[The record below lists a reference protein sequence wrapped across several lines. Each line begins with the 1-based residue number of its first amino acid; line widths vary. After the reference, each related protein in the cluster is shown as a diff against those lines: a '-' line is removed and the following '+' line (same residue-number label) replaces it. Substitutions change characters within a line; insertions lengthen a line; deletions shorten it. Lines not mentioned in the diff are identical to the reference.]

1 MEHYYKGKN
10 QEEFLTK
17 ENIPIPNL
25 PENFAWI
32 EVTGSS
38 RVRSLVSSLH
48 KILKQEKSLVISGC
62 GNNTTKA
69 VTLAEIIKRRQK
81 HVQERLALGERV
93 VQEFW
98 EPKHEVE
105 GLDTLVVTRRIPTIH
120 ILLDINKTS
129 TQLMSQDEE
138 LYNAMWANE
147 STNGGLKRNRQGRKA
162 NESKKDASNVIQS
175 M

>member
-10 QEEFLTK
+10 QEELLTK
-17 ENIPIPNL
+17 DNIPIPNL
-25 PENFAWI
+25 PENFAWS

-38 RVRSLVSSLH
+38 RIRSLVSSLN
-48 KILKQEKSLVISGC
+48 KILKQEKSLVISGS

-81 HVQERLALGERV
+81 HVQEKMALGERV

-98 EPKHEVE
+98 EPKLEVD
-105 GLDTLVVTRRIPTIH
+105 GLDTLVVTRKIPTIH

-129 TQLMSQDEE
+129 TQLLSPDEE
-138 LYNAMWANE
+138 LYNAMW
-147 STNGGLKRNRQGRKA
+147 TNSGSKRQRTKKKA
-162 NESKKDASNVIQS
+162 NES
-175 M
+175 

>member
-25 PENFAWI
+25 PENFAWS

-38 RVRSLVSSLH
+38 RIRSLVSSLN
-48 KILKQEKSLVISGC
+48 KILKQEKSLVISGS

-81 HVQERLALGERV
+81 HVQEKMALGERV

-98 EPKHEVE
+98 EPKLEVE
-105 GLDTLVVTRRIPTIH
+105 GLDTLVVTRKIPTIH

-129 TQLMSQDEE
+129 TQLLSPDEE
-138 LYNAMWANE
+138 LYNAMWTND
-147 STNGGLKRNRQGRKA
+147 STNSRSKRQNKEKGKRKL
-162 NESKKDASNVIQS
+162 N
-175 M
+175 

>member
-25 PENFAWI
+25 PENFAWS

-38 RVRSLVSSLH
+38 RIRSLVSSLN
-48 KILKQEKSLVISGC
+48 KILKQEKSLVISGS

-81 HVQERLALGERV
+81 HVQEKMALGERV

-98 EPKHEVE
+98 EPKLEVE
-105 GLDTLVVTRRIPTIH
+105 GLDTLVVTRKIPTIH

-129 TQLMSQDEE
+129 TQLLSPDEE
-138 LYNAMWANE
+138 LYNAMWTND
-147 STNGGLKRNRQGRKA
+147 STNSGSKRQNKEKGKRKL
-162 NESKKDASNVIQS
+162 N
-175 M
+175 

>member
-10 QEEFLTK
+10 QEELLTK
-17 ENIPIPNL
+17 DNIPIPNL
-25 PENFAWI
+25 PENFAWS

-38 RVRSLVSSLH
+38 RIRSLVSSLN
-48 KILKQEKSLVISGC
+48 KILKQEKSLVISGS

-81 HVQERLALGERV
+81 HVQEKMALGERV

-98 EPKHEVE
+98 EPKLEVD
-105 GLDTLVVTRRIPTIH
+105 GLDTLVVTRKIPTIH

-129 TQLMSQDEE
+129 TQLLSPDEE
-138 LYNAMWANE
+138 LYNAMW
-147 STNGGLKRNRQGRKA
+147 TNSG
-162 NESKKDASNVIQS
+162 SKKTENKEKGKRKLISLI
-175 M
+175 

>member
-10 QEEFLTK
+10 QEELLTK
-17 ENIPIPNL
+17 DNISIPNL
-25 PENFAWI
+25 PENFAWS

-38 RVRSLVSSLH
+38 RIRSLVSSLN
-48 KILKQEKSLVISGC
+48 KILKQEKSLVISGS

-81 HVQERLALGERV
+81 HVQEKMALGERV

-98 EPKHEVE
+98 EPKLEVD
-105 GLDTLVVTRRIPTIH
+105 GLDTLVVTRKIPTIH

-129 TQLMSQDEE
+129 TQLLSPDEE
-138 LYNAMWANE
+138 LYNAMWTNSGSKRQRTKKKAHE
-147 STNGGLKRNRQGRKA
+147 S
-162 NESKKDASNVIQS
+162 
-175 M
+175 

>member
-10 QEEFLTK
+10 QEELLTK
-17 ENIPIPNL
+17 DNIPIPNL
-25 PENFAWI
+25 PENFAWS

-38 RVRSLVSSLH
+38 RIRSLVSSLN
-48 KILKQEKSLVISGC
+48 KILKQEKSLVISGS

-81 HVQERLALGERV
+81 HVQEKMALGERV

-98 EPKHEVE
+98 EPKLEVD
-105 GLDTLVVTRRIPTIH
+105 GLDTLVVTRKIPTIH

-129 TQLMSQDEE
+129 TQLLSPDEE
-138 LYNAMWANE
+138 LYNAMW
-147 STNGGLKRNRQGRKA
+147 TNSGSKRQRTKKKA
-162 NESKKDASNVIQS
+162 HKS
-175 M
+175 

>member
-10 QEEFLTK
+10 QEELLTK
-17 ENIPIPNL
+17 DNIPIPNL
-25 PENFAWI
+25 PENFAWS

-38 RVRSLVSSLH
+38 RIRSLVSSLN
-48 KILKQEKSLVISGC
+48 KILKQEKSLVISGS

-81 HVQERLALGERV
+81 HVQEKMALGERV

-98 EPKHEVE
+98 EPKLEVD
-105 GLDTLVVTRRIPTIH
+105 GLDTLVVTRKIPTIH

-129 TQLMSQDEE
+129 TQLLSPDEE
-138 LYNAMWANE
+138 LYNAMWTNSGSKRQRTKKKAHE
-147 STNGGLKRNRQGRKA
+147 S
-162 NESKKDASNVIQS
+162 
-175 M
+175 

>member
-25 PENFAWI
+25 PENFAWS

-38 RVRSLVSSLH
+38 RIRSLVSSLN
-48 KILKQEKSLVISGC
+48 KILKQEKSLVISGS

-81 HVQERLALGERV
+81 HVQEKMALGERV
-93 VQEFW
+93 IQEFW
-98 EPKHEVE
+98 EPKLEVE
-105 GLDTLVVTRRIPTIH
+105 GLDTLVVTRKIPTIH

-129 TQLMSQDEE
+129 TQLLSPDEE
-138 LYNAMWANE
+138 LYNAMWTND
-147 STNGGLKRNRQGRKA
+147 STNSGSKRQNKEKGKRKL
-162 NESKKDASNVIQS
+162 N
-175 M
+175 

>member
-10 QEEFLTK
+10 QEELLTK
-17 ENIPIPNL
+17 DNISIPNL
-25 PENFAWI
+25 PENFAWS

-38 RVRSLVSSLH
+38 RIRSLVSSLN
-48 KILKQEKSLVISGC
+48 KILKQEKSLVISGS

-81 HVQERLALGERV
+81 HVQEKMALGERV

-98 EPKHEVE
+98 EPKLEVD
-105 GLDTLVVTRRIPTIH
+105 GLDTLVVTRKIPTIH

-129 TQLMSQDEE
+129 TQLLSPDEE
-138 LYNAMWANE
+138 LYNAMW
-147 STNGGLKRNRQGRKA
+147 TNSGSKRQRTKKKA
-162 NESKKDASNVIQS
+162 NES
-175 M
+175 

>member
-10 QEEFLTK
+10 QEELLTK
-17 ENIPIPNL
+17 DNIPIPNL
-25 PENFAWI
+25 PENFAWS

-38 RVRSLVSSLH
+38 RIRSLVSSLN
-48 KILKQEKSLVISGC
+48 KILKQEKSLVISGS

-81 HVQERLALGERV
+81 HVQEKMALGERV

-98 EPKHEVE
+98 EPKLEVD
-105 GLDTLVVTRRIPTIH
+105 GLDTLVVTRKIPTIH

-129 TQLMSQDEE
+129 TQLLSPDEE
-138 LYNAMWANE
+138 LYNAMWTNSGTKRQRTKKKAHE
-147 STNGGLKRNRQGRKA
+147 S
-162 NESKKDASNVIQS
+162 
-175 M
+175 